1 MRLKA
6 PFPPST
12 YIEHDPAMYN
22 TIKGLQEWEVLG
34 ARCSACGR
42 IGWLNKD
49 AVLAR
54 WGDQYLMNLRSRFRC
69 DCGNRTDNVVLIGRL
84 PR

>member
-6 PFPPST
+6 PFPPTT
-12 YIEHDPAMYN
+12 YIEHNPAMYN
-22 TIKGLQEWEVLG
+22 TIRSLHEWEVLG
-34 ARCSACGR
+34 GRCSACGH

-49 AVLAR
+49 AVLER
-54 WGDQYLMNLRSRFRC
+54 WGDQYLMNLRNRFRC

>member
-1 MRLKA
+1 MKLTA
-6 PFPPST
+6 PFQPSSF
-12 YIEHDPAMYN
+12 IEHDPATYN

-42 IGWLNKD
+42 VGWVNKD
-49 AVLAR
+49 TVLAR
-54 WGDQYLMNLRSRFRC
+54 WGDQYLMNLRGRFRC
-69 DCGNRTDNVVLIGRL
+69 DCGNRTDNTVLVGRL

>member
-1 MRLKA
+1 M
-6 PFPPST
+6 
-12 YIEHDPAMYN
+12 
-22 TIKGLQEWEVLG
+22 LG

-49 AVLAR
+49 AVLER

>member
-1 MRLKA
+1 MKLSA
-6 PFPPST
+6 PFLPTS

-22 TIKGLQEWEVLG
+22 TREVLG

-42 IGWLNKD
+42 VGWVNKD
-49 AVLAR
+49 SVLAR
-54 WGDQYLMNLRSRFRC
+54 WGDQYLMNLRGRFRC
-69 DCGNRTDNVVLIGRL
+69 DCGNRTDNTVLIGRL